1 MSGFTINQ
9 VSISGNLTRDPELR
23 SLPSGVAVCS
33 LRIASNERYKDS
45 TTNEW
50 SDRAGYYSVSVW
62 KGMGEWM
69 AANLHKGDQVVVSGR
84 LRWREWQD
92 KDGNKRESVD
102 ISADSV
108 VPVTRDGGGGGSSSG
123 GGFRGSD
130 EIPIDTADFAVA
142 TPSATAAV
150 PSAADDDIP
159 F

>member
-9 VSISGNLTRDPELR
+9 VTLSGNLTRDPELR

-33 LRIASNERYKDS
+33 LRIASNERYKDGA
-45 TTNEW
+45 TGEW
-50 SDRAGYYSVSVW
+50 SDRAGYYSISVW

-108 VPVTRDGGGGGSSSG
+108 VPVTRDGGGSSGSST

-130 EIPIDTADFAVA
+130 EIPIDTGDFAMTQPQTA
-142 TPSATAAV
+142 TPV

>member
-1 MSGFTINQ
+1 MSGFTINS

-23 SLPSGVAVCS
+23 STNSGTAVCG

-50 SDRAGYYSVSVW
+50 SDRPGYYDITVW
-62 KGMGEWM
+62 KGLGEWI
-69 AANLHKGDQVVVSGR
+69 AKNLHKGDQIVVSGR

-92 KDGNKRESVD
+92 KDGNNRQAVD
-102 ISADSV
+102 ISADSI
-108 VPVTRDGGGGGSSSG
+108 VPVPRGDGGGGSST
-123 GGFRGSD
+123 GGFVGSD
-130 EIPIDTADFAVA
+130 EIPIDTGDFAMTQPQTA
-142 TPSATAAV
+142 TPV

>member
-1 MSGFTINQ
+1 
-9 VSISGNLTRDPELR
+9 
-23 SLPSGVAVCS
+23 VAVCS

-50 SDRAGYYSVSVW
+50 SDRAGYYSISVW

-108 VPVTRDGGGGGSSSG
+108 VPVTRDGGGSSSSSSSSG
-123 GGFRGSD
+123 FMGSD
-130 EIPIDTADFAVA
+130 EIPIDTGDFAA
-142 TPSATAAV
+142 ATATATQAAA
-150 PSAADDDIP
+150 PSPVDDDIP